1 LAESA
6 SSTTV
11 REPRAEEA
19 GLQTPDSDLGV
30 TRSEMGAANDM
41 FVSIQAVTDMAS
53 DMAFSSFDENELQ
66 QKYERWHMTRLRR
79 SLKQMW
85 PLFVVFVACIC
96 TQAPIKIMVI
106 PCFFAP
112 FSINSIRFIWF
123 SVTLAMILDFGV
135 FGNPLLCSDVGPL
148 APLVCKIFFHV
159 PAFQAHFYTLLIAY
173 LRYIVEDTCMK
184 KEFILQT
191 LVTTVFLVQ
200 FLDSTSKEQFL
211 NTLDVEKRTNSFLG
225 SVSHELRT
233 PLHGAF
239 LYISEIREELC
250 SLGENG
256 RSLQLLK
263 TIETCCGIAKRLTE
277 EVLAFAA
284 LKEGQLQLELETF
297 NLRTEVNNALSFAR
311 HKLQPKVKLRVEVR
325 ECVPVY
331 AVGDKVRFNQIIS
344 NLAMNAAKFTTKGEI
359 RITADKLATEAE
371 NAGTFIVMVQVKDS
385 GLGLSHKQCEQ
396 LRSFEA
402 FNKLSESAAVNTEGT
417 GLGLAL
423 SHNLA
428 LLMGGHGLTI
438 ASEGVGKGST
448 FSFKVKFGTAVAP
461 QDNSKTRNHSG
472 SSEDMSEAATP
483 TDQAATTRSA
493 KAGSGKCASGCLL
506 ADDNFIC
513 REGFKIAARQ
523 AHFPILSQ
531 ELEAHNGMQALNL
544 YKEAHT
550 KISFVVLD
558 VNMPVMDGFATA
570 RAIREFEQ
578 ARRLPRKL
586 IIAATAD
593 ATRDRTVC
601 NEAGIDAVLCKPFT
615 AKQLE
620 AEVAAAKG
628 RSAKKVEKAAAEGDQ
643 IDGQ

>member
-1 LAESA
+1 
-6 SSTTV
+6 
-11 REPRAEEA
+11 
-19 GLQTPDSDLGV
+19 
-30 TRSEMGAANDM
+30 MGAANAV
-41 FVSIQAVTDMAS
+41 FVSIQPFIQMAS

-85 PLFVVFVACIC
+85 PLFVVFVACVC

-112 FSINSIRFIWF
+112 FFINSIRYIWI
-123 SVTLAMILDFGV
+123 SVTLAMALDFGV

-148 APLVCKIFFHV
+148 APLVCKIFFHI
-159 PAFQAHFYTLLIAY
+159 PAIQAHFYALHIAY
-173 LRYIVEDTCMK
+173 LRYIIEDTCMQTN
-184 KEFILQT
+184 FILQT
-191 LVTTVFLVQ
+191 LVITVFLVQ

-239 LYISEIREELC
+239 LYISEMRGELE
-250 SLGENG
+250 SFGENG

-284 LKEGQLQLELETF
+284 LKEGQLQLELETI
-297 NLRTEVNNALSFAR
+297 NLRTEVTNALSFAR
-311 HKLQPKVKLRVEVR
+311 HKLQPKVHLRVEVR
-325 ECVPVY
+325 ESVPEY
-331 AVGDKVRFNQIIS
+331 AVGDKVRLSQIIS

-359 RITADKLATEAE
+359 RITADKVATQVE
-371 NAGTFIVMVQVKDS
+371 NAGTFILMVQVKDT
-385 GLGLSHKQCEQ
+385 GLGLSHKQCKQ
-396 LRSFEA
+396 LRGFEA

-438 ASEGVGKGST
+438 ESEGVGKGST
-448 FSFKVKFGTAVAP
+448 FSFKVELGTAVAP
-461 QDNSKTRNHSG
+461 RDTSKTRVLSE
-472 SSEDMSEAATP
+472 SSEDLSQAATL
-483 TDQAATTRSA
+483 TDQAAITRSA
-493 KAGSGKCASGCLL
+493 KAGSGKRASGCLL
-506 ADDNFIC
+506 ADDNIIC

-523 AHFPILSQ
+523 AHIPILSQ
-531 ELEAHNGMQALNL
+531 ELDAQNGMEALNL
-544 YKEAHT
+544 YKQAHAR
-550 KISFVVLD
+550 ISFVVLD
-558 VNMPVMDGFATA
+558 VGMPIMDGFTA
-570 RAIREFEQ
+570 AREIRKFEQ
-578 ARRLPRKL
+578 EHGLPRKM

-593 ATRDRTVC
+593 GTKDRTAC

-620 AEVAAAKG
+620 AEVAAAKD
-628 RSAKKVEKAAAEGDQ
+628 RSAKKAEKAVAE
-643 IDGQ
+643 